1 MSATLT
7 MNTHGSFGLLSAA
20 AASVEVDVN
29 PQLVL
34 TQLVLLTLLFL
45 ILKPLLFDPLIKV
58 FEARDRRIA
67 GARKQ
72 ARDMDEEA
80 AELLRKYETQM
91 AEVHRVASEER
102 DKIRAEVLREEARIL
117 AEARAEAQEI
127 LDKGRAKLREEG
139 QALEFALGQ
148 SSSEIA
154 RDVAARVL
162 GREVS

>member
-7 MNTHGSFGLLSAA
+7 MTTHGSFGLLSA

-72 ARDMDEEA
+72 AREMDDEA
-80 AELLRKYETQM
+80 ADLLRKYEAQL
-91 AEVHRVASEER
+91 ADVHRVAAEER
-102 DKIRAEVLREEARIL
+102 DKVRAEVQREEARIL
-117 AEARAEAQEI
+117 EEARKESQEL

-148 SSSEIA
+148 SSTEIA